1 MKDIITAIKTAE
13 PKLEKAKF
21 ASPTRLD
28 VIFRI
33 TALIT
38 KLNNPKVIR
47 VIGKENKC
55 KMGLTIIFKTDKTTL
70 ATIAITK
77 LLT

>member
-1 MKDIITAIKTAE
+1 MNTAE

-21 ASPTRLD
+21 CSPTRID
-28 VIFRI
+28 VNFKII
-33 TALIT
+33 PLII
-38 KLNNPKVIR
+38 KLNNPKVSN
-47 VIGKENKC
+47 VIGSD
-55 KMGLTIIFKTDKTTL
+55 KMWSTGLTIKLRKDNTTL

>member
-1 MKDIITAIKTAE
+1 MMTAIKTAE

-21 ASPTRLD
+21 VSPTSFG
-28 VIFRI
+28 VICNI
-33 TALIT
+33 AALIT
-38 KLNNPKVIR
+38 KLNSPKVIN
-47 VIGKENKC
+47 VIGKEKKC
-55 KMGLTIIFKTDKTTL
+55 NIGLTIIFKIDNTTL